1 MMSNLIGLFTD
12 VAKKVL
18 DRCTEQ
24 KEYNYEFLE
33 DFKQVPWPCC
43 RRNKNDDNEGQSQ
56 HGNDHWG
63 PKNFDRTNHPL
74 AIMVSYDYIC
84 ATHQD

>member
-12 VAKKVL
+12 VAEKVL

-33 DFKQVPWPCC
+33 DFKQMPWSCC
-43 RRNKNDDNEGQSQ
+43 RKRENDDNESQSQ

-74 AIMVSYDYIC
+74 AIMVGCDYIC
-84 ATHQD
+84 ATH